1 MDNSIVPVHL
11 AVKAMRDNGYKNAA
25 YAIAELIDN
34 SIQHGATKIE
44 LLCAEVD
51 VQLNIRNVTRVNHIA
66 VLDNGQG
73 MDKEV
78 LRMALQF
85 GNGTHLETA
94 NQKGIGKFGMGL
106 PSSSISQAK
115 KVEVWT
121 WQNGIENAIYSFL
134 DIDKIMVQEMKEVPE
149 PFRKEIPE
157 MWRIAGK
164 AFEKTGTL
172 VLWSNI
178 DRCIWKTAQAIID
191 NSEFIIGRMYRKF
204 IENGKVDIKMA
215 AFKQDNP
222 SAYTRDQ
229 KAQPNDPIYLM
240 EKTSCPAPFSEEAMF
255 EKHGG
260 DSFEVRY
267 EIIDQSKF
275 THEVVLRFSAAKLE
289 ARQGHNAGA
298 KPHGKHAGKNIGV
311 SVVRAGRELDL
322 DQAWVI
328 QYDPRERWW
337 GVEVEFPPAL
347 DEIFGVTN
355 NKQFAN
361 NFSEL
366 GKINLDELV
375 KGDKSIIQLKEE
387 LEEEGDPKA
396 FLIEIAQI
404 INKQLTAIRKI
415 IEAQK
420 KNEERTT
427 RNRHSNVITSA
438 EQIATEATM
447 ERIEEGHTGTSD
459 RQENKSEEEKK
470 AEVTKVLENEGV
482 INAADVVDWLFRN
495 NLKYSF
501 VDAEIESTAFFSV
514 KSKGGKILISL
525 NTDHPAYHKLVE
537 VLDES
542 TEGASQ
548 AELQRRLSNASEGLK
563 LLLMAWARYEDEQ
576 PDGRLKTIAQ
586 ESRQDWGRIA
596 RKFLQED

>member
-1 MDNSIVPVHL
+1 MDNSIVPAHL

-34 SIQHGATKIE
+34 SIQHGATKVE
-44 LLCAEVD
+44 LLCAEID
-51 VQLNIRNVTRVNHIA
+51 VQFNMRNVTRVNQIA
-66 VLDNGQG
+66 VLDNGKG

-85 GNGTHLETA
+85 GNGTHLEAA

-121 WQNGIENAIYSFL
+121 WQNGVENAVYSFL
-134 DIDKIMVQEMKEVPE
+134 DIDKIIAQEMKEVPE
-149 PFRKEIPE
+149 PVKKEIPE

-164 AFEKTGTL
+164 AFAKAGTL
-172 VLWSNI
+172 VVWSNI
-178 DRCIWKTAQAIID
+178 DRCIWKTASAIIE
-191 NSEFIIGRMYRKF
+191 NSEILIGRMYRKF

-215 AFKQDNP
+215 AFKEGNP
-222 SAYTRDQ
+222 SAYTRVQ
-229 KAQPNDPIYLM
+229 NAQPNDPIYLM
-240 EKTSCPAPFSEEAMF
+240 DKTSCPAPFSDEAMF
-255 EKHGG
+255 DKWGG
-260 DSFEVRY
+260 ENFEAKY
-267 EIIDQSKF
+267 EIDYLGLK
-275 THEVVLRFSAAKLE
+275 HEVILRFSVAKLK
-289 ARQGHNAGA
+289 AREGHNAGA
-298 KPHGKHAGKNIGV
+298 KLHGKHAGKNIGV
-311 SVVRAGRELDL
+311 SVVRAERELDL

-366 GKINLDELV
+366 GKIDLDELATGG
-375 KGDKSIIQLKEE
+375 KTITQLRDE
-387 LEEEGDPKA
+387 LKEEGDPKA
-396 FLIEIAQI
+396 FLIEIAQK
-404 INKQLTAIRKI
+404 INSQLSAIRKV
-415 IEAQK
+415 IEVQK
-420 KNEERTT
+420 QNEERSTKS
-427 RNRHSNVITSA
+427 RHSNVISSA
-438 EQIATEATM
+438 EQIATEATK

-459 RQENKSEEEKK
+459 GQESKSEAEKK
-470 AEVTKVLENEGV
+470 AEITKALENEGV
-482 INAADVVDWLFRN
+482 TNAAEVVDWLFKN

-501 VDAEIESTAFFSV
+501 VDADIESTAFFSV

-525 NTDHPAYHKLVE
+525 NTSHPAYHKLVE

-548 AELQRRLSNASEGLK
+548 EDLQRRLSNASEGLK

-576 PDGRLKTIAQ
+576 PDGKLKTSAQ

-596 RKFLQED
+596 RQFLQED

>member
-1 MDNSIVPVHL
+1 MDNSIVPAHL

-34 SIQHGATKIE
+34 SIQHGATKVE
-44 LLCAEVD
+44 LLCAEID
-51 VQLNIRNVTRVNHIA
+51 VQFNMRNVTRVNQIA
-66 VLDNGQG
+66 VLDNGKG
-73 MDKEV
+73 MKSEV

-85 GNGTHLETA
+85 GNGTHLDAA

-121 WQNGIENAIYSFL
+121 WQNGIDSAIYSFL
-134 DIDKIMVQEMKEVPE
+134 DIDKIIAQEMKEVPE
-149 PFRKEIPE
+149 PVKKVVPDV
-157 MWRIAGK
+157 WKTAGK
-164 AFEKTGTL
+164 AFGKSGTL
-172 VLWSNI
+172 VVWSNI
-178 DRCIWKTAQAIID
+178 DRCIWKTASAIIE
-191 NSEFIIGRMYRKF
+191 NSEFLIGRMYRKF
-204 IENGKVDIKMA
+204 IQDGKVNIKMV
-215 AFKQDNP
+215 AFKESNS
-222 SAYTRDQ
+222 SAYTKVQ
-229 KAQPNDPIYLM
+229 NAKPNDPIYLM
-240 EKTSCPAPFSEEAMF
+240 ENTSTPPPFADKAMF
-255 EKHGG
+255 DKWGDEK
-260 DSFEVRY
+260 FEV
-267 EIIDQSKF
+267 KF
-275 THEVVLRFSAAKLE
+275 DITYKGEKHEVVLRFTIAKLE
-289 ARQGHNAGA
+289 AREGFNAGA

-311 SVVRAGRELDL
+311 SVVRAERELDL

-366 GKINLDELV
+366 GKIDLEELATGG
-375 KGDKSIIQLKEE
+375 KTITQLREE

-396 FLIEIAQI
+396 FLIEIAQK
-404 INKQLTAIRKI
+404 INSQLSAIRNMI
-415 IEAQK
+415 AVQK
-420 KNEERTT
+420 QNEKRGTAT
-427 RNRHSNVITSA
+427 RHDVATSA
-438 EQIATEATM
+438 EQIATEATK
-447 ERIEEGHTGTSD
+447 ERIEQGHTGTSD
-459 RQENKSEEEKK
+459 AQDDNKSEEEKK
-470 AEVTKVLENEGV
+470 AEITKTLENEG
-482 INAADVVDWLFRN
+482 ITNAAEVVDWLFKN

-501 VDAEIESTAFFSV
+501 IDADIESTAFFSV

-525 NTDHPAYHKLVE
+525 NTSHPAYHKLVE
-537 VLDES
+537 VLEET

-548 AELQRRLSNASEGLK
+548 EDLQRRLSNASEGLK

-576 PDGRLKTIAQ
+576 PDGKLKTNAQ

-596 RKFLQED
+596 RQFLQED